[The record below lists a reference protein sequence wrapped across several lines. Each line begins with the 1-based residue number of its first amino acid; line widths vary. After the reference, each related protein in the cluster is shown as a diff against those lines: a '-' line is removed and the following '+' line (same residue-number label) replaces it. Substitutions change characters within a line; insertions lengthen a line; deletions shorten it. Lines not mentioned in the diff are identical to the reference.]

1 MAPSNNLKGEIG
13 GKMTFRIRTPRMC
26 GGSWIIVEVPQSQV
40 KIHFRASDI
49 VQICRGIA
57 RLSII
62 TCSCKAK
69 TGIAH
74 SKMAMDDSGWFYNSS
89 CLQDARLSGWSR
101 HSSVEVREDKNCTCD
116 HHANEHHT
124 TKDKESTR

>member
-1 MAPSNNLKGEIG
+1 M
-13 GKMTFRIRTPRMC
+13 
-26 GGSWIIVEVPQSQV
+26 

-124 TKDKESTR
+124 TKDKESTRARKTYFPTVHMGSRHFLYTPFVLVLKGGDSFC